1 MATRAAYFSPS
12 EAEILMEVYEEV
24 KEQIKMKGNTATI
37 IKQRKKA
44 WQNIADR
51 LNALNMSQSPR
62 TWQQVKIKYKNILQN
77 VKKKAHKKD
86 TDGGS
91 PKADLTPTED
101 IASAENKCRITAGTE
116 TNTCPSQDAAGFIQV
131 SGSTVKLEPQL
142 PDDADPGEGTN
153 AAAAADD
160 DDGDETSSLDSRRH
174 EDPEGQSQ
182 PGSVVSINAST
193 CKIPAVLT
201 VMRLQ
206 NSQAIKQLYAQHMRQ
221 QIQLAD
227 MDMEYK
233 KRKLEDLALD
243 SEIKRRT
250 IRILDLKIKKL
261 ERELQED
268 DTS

>member
-182 PGSVVSINAST
+182 PGSV
-193 CKIPAVLT
+193 
-201 VMRLQ
+201 

>member
-44 WQNIADR
+44 WQSIADR
-51 LNALNMSQSPR
+51 LNALNMTQSPR

-77 VKKKAHKKD
+77 VKKKAHKKCSA
-86 TDGGS
+86 GGS
-91 PKADLTPTED
+91 PKADITPAED
-101 IASAENKCRITAGTE
+101 IALAENKARISEGTD
-116 TNTCPSQDAAGFIQV
+116 TNICSSQNSNSFIKV
-131 SGSTVKLEPQL
+131 SGSIVKLEPQI

-153 AAAAADD
+153 AVETDAVD
-160 DDGDETSSLDSRRH
+160 DETSSLGSRKH
-174 EDPEGQSQ
+174 EGPDGDSQ
-182 PGSVVSINAST
+182 PGNI
-193 CKIPAVLT
+193 
-201 VMRLQ
+201 

-233 KRKLEDLALD
+233 KRKMEDLALD